1 MDYRV
6 REAEQHATIF
16 LEGELDMSV
25 GDKVGDVIRE
35 CAERNDSIHIDF
47 RDVTFVDSAGI
58 GSLFYATK
66 DLLAVGKAV
75 EIVQV
80 QEDIY
85 DILHVLGFAEA
96 LGISVDA
103 AK

>member
-6 REAEQHATIF
+6 REAEQHATVF

-25 GDKVGDVIRE
+25 GDKVGKVIRE
-35 CAERNDSIHIDF
+35 CGERNRSIHIDF

-66 DLLAVGKAV
+66 DLLAEGKAV
-75 EIVQV
+75 QIVQV
-80 QEDIY
+80 KEDIF
-85 DILHVLGFAEA
+85 DILRVLGFAEA
-96 LGISVDA
+96 LGISMDV